1 MPEIAKASRF
11 LLDNCPDLV
20 KGLSKSDEFVA
31 AMKKLGESDLGRLTK
46 AEREA
51 LEEFYEKVGL
61 KGLIKGGKGTVWIGK
76 DKYVPELANAIE
88 QMFPGR
94 VKGVEKIIK
103 SLDGR
108 IITDLDIELDDIV
121 IQVKS
126 GSAKGLTSQMIRT
139 AEATGKKVISY
150 TPDIS
155 QASAVLRNVRQNGY
169 KTFTSM
175 DDILEYLSYLLK

>member
-1 MPEIAKASRF
+1 MARS
-11 LLDNCPDLV
+11 
-20 KGLSKSDEFVA
+20 
-31 AMKKLGESDLGRLTK
+31 
-46 AEREA
+46 
-51 LEEFYEKVGL
+51 
-61 KGLIKGGKGTVWIGK
+61 
-76 DKYVPELANAIE
+76 
-88 QMFPGR
+88 FPLRRGC
-94 VKGVEKIIK
+94 K

-139 AEATGKKVISY
+139 AEATRKKVISY

-155 QASAVLRNVRQNGY
+155 QASAVLRNARQNGY
-169 KTFTSM
+169 KTFTSI